1 MQQALPAHG
10 RGQSPQ
16 PWSSL
21 TLTAQEFCKLSG
33 SSHSPYLGSA
43 RGEGGGP
50 ERFHP
55 SPCLVFLN
63 PSRGPNR
70 CHLISISPEG
80 ASRRTGHLSRTKSKS
95 FGSFV

>member
-43 RGEGGGP
+43 RGEGGG
-50 ERFHP
+50 
-55 SPCLVFLN
+55 
-63 PSRGPNR
+63 
-70 CHLISISPEG
+70 
-80 ASRRTGHLSRTKSKS
+80 A
-95 FGSFV
+95 